1 MKHEWIIKSATDF
14 QKYIYNKL
22 YVKLSNAI
30 KREKGEITIHESNK
44 VVQQVLQ
51 GVRMMKHASYLES
64 FKCTL
69 VNEFL
74 SSFSLYE

>member
-1 MKHEWIIKSATDF
+1 MKHVWIISKAMVLF
-14 QKYIYNKL
+14 EYIYNKL
-22 YVKLSNAI
+22 CMKIVNAI
-30 KREKGEITIHESNK
+30 KREKRKITIHESNK

-51 GVRMMKHASYLES
+51 GVKMMKHANYLES